1 MFITHISVKALDIIL
16 TSFILM
22 ILRKIISL
30 LLIGYLANLWLTLN
44 VVDFAHRFGE
54 ISIKLSLIRY
64 GISFWNIDLSTW
76 WIRVAGCLILTVM
89 IVILWNIK
97 LVMNS
102 GLRRLLHLTYQ
113 VLTFVSRFNVD
124 WFFVLTAI
132 KMLGQ
137 LVELS
142 CALTYSFL
150 ISLCKYSVRIR
161 LKLTLIVLFIDISV
175 KGFDSVLI
183 YLLLLI
189 QNLNILFIHT
199 RLLAYIRVLLLC
211 KFALEP

>member
-1 MFITHISVKALDIIL
+1 
-16 TSFILM
+16 
-22 ILRKIISL
+22 
-30 LLIGYLANLWLTLN
+30 
-44 VVDFAHRFGE
+44 
-54 ISIKLSLIRY
+54 
-64 GISFWNIDLSTW
+64 
-76 WIRVAGCLILTVM
+76 
-89 IVILWNIK
+89 
-97 LVMNS
+97 MNS
-102 GLRRLLHLTYQ
+102 GLRRLLHLAYQ
-113 VLTFVSRFNVD
+113 ILTFVSRFNVD

-142 CALTYSFL
+142 CALTYGFL
-150 ISLCKYSVRIR
+150 VSLGKCSVRIR

-175 KGFDSVLI
+175 KRFDSVLI